1 MRELSIKIDCLCC
14 DRDEFIK
21 YFCLLDGIDLCDIDI
36 DNEEIYVRYDSDKTS
51 LEIIKMEILLFLD
64 LLDIPSIN
72 GFNKHFGK
80 ELSEYRLV
88 IKDLCCEYC
97 LKSNIEELIM
107 INGIES
113 VSTDFDFINKK
124 DVKLKIKYNKNILNK
139 NDIIKLCDKFNT

>member
-1 MRELSIKIDCLCC
+1 MKELTLKYDFWLNNELVDYLLQVNGIIKINIDL
-14 DRDEFIK
+14 DNDEIYIK
-21 YFCLLDGIDLCDIDI
+21 YDSKVINYMIIVKEINLYLELD
-36 DNEEIYVRYDSDKTS
+36 K
-51 LEIIKMEILLFLD
+51 
-64 LLDIPSIN
+64 IPSII
-72 GFNKHFGK
+72 GFDKHNKHVVDD
-80 ELSEYRLV
+80 EII

>member
-97 LKSNIEELIM
+97 LKGMVDELLM
-107 INGIES
+107 IDGIGI
-113 VSTDFDFINKK
+113 VNYNYD
-124 DVKLKIKYNKNILNK
+124 DVCNKNVRINIYYDK
-139 NDIIKLCDKFNT
+139 DIISEDMIVEFGKKFN